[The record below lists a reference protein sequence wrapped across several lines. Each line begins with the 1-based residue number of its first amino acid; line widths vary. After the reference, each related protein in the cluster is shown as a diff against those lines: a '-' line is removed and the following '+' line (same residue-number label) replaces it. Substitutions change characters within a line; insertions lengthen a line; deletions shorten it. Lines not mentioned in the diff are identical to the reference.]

1 MIPGC
6 SSLADVRA
14 SRWKRSTNSLSNAS
28 EKGSTLMA
36 TSRSSC
42 FSRALNTIAMPP
54 RPSSSRISYSSFS
67 WSRTISSS
75 VISGAGSRPPAM
87 GVAARSRPQDRQNL
101 LASSFWVPQRGQYI
115 NAPRSRGNLEIRRSG
130 CQLDTGD
137 GHSKVRA
144 QRGVELRSASRA
156 RRGGGERLR
165 DAEPRREPEVV
176 AQRDVARQLDT
187 GGAQAREPGRGAR
200 RPRVADVGE
209 RVDPQLVDADRE
221 MPQRPAHQCQRDAI
235 LDAAHGRALP
245 GELARAIPADRKGAR
260 RGERRREVDAH
271 TLRRDAAHPEQR
283 PERPIRAPGR
293 HPAREHRV
301 SEAARTR
308 RWQVPGEPGAQLVRP
323 ARGARLI
330 APPVRQ

>member
-6 SSLADVRA
+6 SSLAEVRA

-75 VISGAGSRPPAM
+75 VISGAGSRPPAI

-115 NAPRSRGNLEIRRSG
+115 NAPRSRGNLGIRRSG

-137 GHSKVRA
+137 VHSKVGPR
-144 QRGVELRSASRA
+144 RGVELRPTDDA
-156 RRGGGERLR
+156 RRRGEERLR
-165 DAEPRREPEVV
+165 HAEPHREPKVV
-176 AQRDVARQLDT
+176 AQRDVARQLET
-187 GGAQAREPGRGAR
+187 GRAQPRESGCGAR
-200 RPRVADVGE
+200 RPRVARVGE
-209 RVDPQLVDADRE
+209 RVDPQLVDADGEMAERATHQRE
-221 MPQRPAHQCQRDAI
+221 RDAVF
-235 LDAAHGRALP
+235 DTAPGRALS
-245 GELARAIPADRKGAR
+245 GELLRPIAPDRKGAR

-271 TLRRDAAHPEQR
+271 TLRRDAADAEQR
-283 PERPIRAPGR
+283 PERPARAAGR
-293 HPAREHRV
+293 HPNREHRV
-301 SEAARTR
+301 GEAAGPR
-308 RWQVPGEPGAQLVRP
+308 RAQVPGQAGA
-323 ARGARLI
+323 
-330 APPVRQ
+330 